1 MGTSTKTTSTHEGF
15 QWISLDLTRKN
26 ADFKPSGYIVS
37 KRKQK
42 WINMD
47 FINIAIVCL
56 RLLPAI
62 SYHHRTW
69 AMSENLVLYPKN
81 HLLDLTGLSSF
92 SVIDI
97 ANFGGTS
104 TVYTCI
110 HHFKTHPIFQTWG
123 FFFGFLFSCPSTILQ
138 LTNFKMGPS
147 MGTGELGCSDPSKMV
162 SDFSVCLGNNLIYI
176 YTYIYIYI
184 I

>member
-1 MGTSTKTTSTHEGF
+1 MAFFSQRSWDIVQQKGDVSKPRMTLIMGTSTKTTSTHEGF

-97 ANFGGTS
+97 ANFWGTS

-110 HHFKTHPIFQTWG
+110 HHFKTHPIKLG
-123 FFFGFLFSCPSTILQ
+123 DFFL
-138 LTNFKMGPS
+138 
-147 MGTGELGCSDPSKMV
+147 
-162 SDFSVCLGNNLIYI
+162 DFSSAAPPPSSNSPISRWGHPWEQGN
-176 YTYIYIYI
+176 
-184 I
+184 